1 MIYKKTNTRKND
13 DGETKFEKL
22 PDNTN
27 EKFKPQKPRRMKKTE
42 MTEQKWLRMK
52 NNFTE
57 ITRDTIEVQEI
68 TGGMKQT
75 VDG

>member
-1 MIYKKTNTRKND
+1 
-13 DGETKFEKL
+13 
-22 PDNTN
+22 
-27 EKFKPQKPRRMKKTE
+27 MKKTE

-75 VDG
+75 VNA